1 MSEHPNFASSATVVW
16 KSGFLILAALREK
29 HNSEDCVALL
39 HSVKAETLCNFDFSV
54 HFEGRSTFTVP
65 DNDLA
70 IIIKDKW
77 KGATLSNR
85 KKEKRLAFT
94 RDVVRVRITYIEWSK
109 KNKGGRN
116 ALITKKKKGRTSETP
131 LLSET
136 IKQNNTK
143 KKKQPASG
151 MHGQQR
157 KKAPIYIEVRQS
169 LEKQMLK
176 KSTLNQRPLVGRRV
190 GKPDTT

>member
-39 HSVKAETLCNFDFSV
+39 HSVKAETLCHFDFSV

-116 ALITKKKKGRTSETP
+116 ALITHKKKKKGRTSETP

-136 IKQNNTK
+136 IKQNNTQK
-143 KKKQPASG
+143 KKSSPHLACTANKERKPLSTSRSG
-151 MHGQQR
+151 NLW
-157 KKAPIYIEVRQS
+157 KNKC
-169 LEKQMLK
+169 
-176 KSTLNQRPLVGRRV
+176 
-190 GKPDTT
+190 